1 MAESRKYHMTVTT
14 QVDYLPEQSDE
25 TKDRYIFAYTI
36 TIKNSGTIAAQ
47 LISRHWII
55 TDALQQTHEVRGLG
69 VIGEQP
75 ILKPGET
82 FQYQSGTG
90 LATPMGNMR
99 GLYQMTAEDGHP
111 FEVEIPEFLLS
122 TPRVL
127 H

>member
-1 MAESRKYHMTVTT
+1 MAESRKYHITVTT

-25 TKDRYIFAYTI
+25 AKDRYIFAYTI
-36 TIKNSGTIAAQ
+36 TILNSGTVAAQ

-55 TDALQQTHEVRGLG
+55 TDALQQVQEIRGLG
-69 VIGEQP
+69 VVGEQP
-75 ILKPGET
+75 ILKPGES

-99 GLYQMTAEDGHP
+99 GHYQMTADDGHP

-122 TPRVL
+122 IPRVL